1 MTSDL
6 DPFLTVKFY
15 WLALK
20 CLLITLPID
29 TILELDL
36 TQRKI
41 LLQEPLT
48 SAQKKKKKV
57 FSFSVM
63 VLSCLRTIFCFES
76 TVTSLNSPVSWFT
89 KQSI

>member
-6 DPFLTVKFY
+6 GPFLTVKCY

-29 TILELDL
+29 TVLELDL
-36 TQRKI
+36 AQRKI

-48 SAQKKKKKV
+48 SAQKKKERV
-57 FSFSVM
+57 LSFSVM
-63 VLSCLRTIFCFES
+63 VLSCLR
-76 TVTSLNSPVSWFT
+76 SLFFPLN
-89 KQSI
+89 QLLLL